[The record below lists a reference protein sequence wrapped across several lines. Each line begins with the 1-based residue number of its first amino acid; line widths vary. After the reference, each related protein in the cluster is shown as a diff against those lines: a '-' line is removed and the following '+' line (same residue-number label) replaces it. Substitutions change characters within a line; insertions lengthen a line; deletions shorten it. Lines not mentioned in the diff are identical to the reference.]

1 MSQQMVATSATGD
14 SDPSTAVLAPGPVW
28 GKYLGQPALF
38 VDGML
43 FASVHAPAGQYGT
56 GEAWEVREYQ
66 DGTAKVAEQGFFLN
80 EAEARTY
87 CLWVAGLD
95 DDDDAAASGE
105 PWWADVLRGA
115 LAVARLVAFVFA
127 LSLLLGLAFDVLVLY
142 RELSRYVGPAL
153 QAVQQGCEAFQ

>member
-1 MSQQMVATSATGD
+1 MRQLVVTTSETGD
-14 SDPSTAVLAPGPVW
+14 SGPSTAVLAPGPVW

-66 DGTAKVAEQGFFLN
+66 NGTAKVADHGFFLD

-87 CLWVAGLD
+87 CLWLAGRDED
-95 DDDDAAASGE
+95 DEAAAGGE
-105 PWWADVLRGA
+105 PWWSGDLRAA
-115 LAVARLVAFVFA
+115 LAMARVVAFVFA
-127 LSLLLGLAFDVLVLY
+127 LSLLLGLAFDVSVLY